1 MNVNYK
7 NLIKNITDKDIKNIS
22 FLVIFLAMIIQFS
35 SAKAAEII
43 ENTSIASIDKTPK
56 KPKARADSTVSL
68 RVLTWN
74 IQMLPRWAVDKDQKM
89 RTKYIIDDLL
99 KQDVDVIVFEEVFDV
114 GIRSML
120 RLALFPKFPF
130 QVGVQNKK
138 WSWRQS
144 NGVWIISRLP
154 IRELKHIFYRDSH
167 GSDGLANKGAVL
179 VEGAKKGKKFQI
191 IATHLQSMQDSTAQ
205 QVRDSQYAQIKRE
218 LLTPFAKENVP
229 QMVIGDLNTPK
240 HLSLD
245 YQRMLNTLGM
255 QDEPLADERPYTWD
269 KTNSWNVNYEEHPN
283 SQLDY
288 ILINAQKTLA
298 KLNRMLL
305 YRPFIVKK
313 GKKIDL
319 ADHYGVLGEV
329 EL

>member
-1 MNVNYK
+1 MVNNFYNK
-7 NLIKNITDKDIKNIS
+7 KS
-22 FLVIFLAMIIQFS
+22 VFLVLIFAVIS
-35 SAKAAEII
+35 SFASLKAAENRTNAYRKT
-43 ENTSIASIDKTPK
+43 EKTPK

-269 KTNSWNVNYEEHPN
+269 KTNSWNVNYEEQPN

-288 ILINAQKTLA
+288 ILINTQKTLA
-298 KLNRMLL
+298 KLSKMLL
-305 YRPFIVKK
+305 YRPFILQK

-319 ADHYGVLGEV
+319 ADHYGVLGV
-329 EL
+329 IEL